1 VCFLNISVTY
11 VWLIIAIVLGIIEA
25 VTLGLTT
32 IWFAAGALIAMLI
45 SMFELPVPIQII
57 VFFAS
62 SLILLFFTKP
72 ILEKYGRIG
81 IVRTNADRL
90 IGEKGLVTERIDVI
104 NGTGQV
110 KIFGQIWSAR
120 SADNQDIEAGEMVEI
135 KSITGVKLIV
145 ERVGNDL
152 DLKEE

>member
-1 VCFLNISVTY
+1 MFGACVVIAVLMLMFLY
-11 VWLIIAIVLGIIEA
+11 VIC
-25 VTLGLTT
+25 
-32 IWFAAGALIAMLI
+32 
-45 SMFELPVPIQII
+45 IQII
-57 VFFAS
+57 VFFLS
-62 SLILLFFTKP
+62 SLILIFYSIP